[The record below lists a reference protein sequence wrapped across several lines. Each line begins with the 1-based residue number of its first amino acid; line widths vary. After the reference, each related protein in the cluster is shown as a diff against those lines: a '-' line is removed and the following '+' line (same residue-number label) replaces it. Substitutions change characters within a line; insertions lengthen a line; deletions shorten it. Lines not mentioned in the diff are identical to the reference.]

1 MNRVCFNHDLT
12 HSDTQ
17 TKGGIFMAQDV
28 LQNSKLTPLEE
39 EAVRLFRM
47 ISPARRAA
55 IIAWLSEQAS
65 APTRIYIPPQ

>member
-1 MNRVCFNHDLT
+1 
-12 HSDTQ
+12 
-17 TKGGIFMAQDV
+17 MAQDV

-65 APTRIYIPPQ
+65 APTRIYIPPQKKK